1 MRAMRM
7 PPGRRGFIILFG
19 SRTVLSNRAEPPVE
33 ARCPNCGRVTRI
45 VPKSYR
51 TWFTVFFIPV
61 FPISGAKPVAECSS
75 CGAMFEAD
83 PEQLRRAG
91 AMDDG
96 RRYQAAI
103 ALYNALR
110 EHPADSAALLQLMHL
125 YASLDEPHEAIK
137 AAEQFPQALN
147 NSAQCRAAYEQLKR
161 EMDAAR

>member
-1 MRAMRM
+1 MRH

-19 SRTVLSNRAEPPVE
+19 SKTILTNSSEPPIE
-33 ARCPNCGRVTRI
+33 ARCPGCQRVTKI

-75 CGAMFEAD
+75 CKAMFEAD
-83 PEQLRRAG
+83 PDQLRRAG

-103 ALYNALR
+103 ALYNTLR
-110 EHPADSAALLQLMHL
+110 EHPADSAALLQLMQM
-125 YASLDEPHEAIK
+125 YASLNEPHEAIK
-137 AAEQFPQALN
+137 SAEQFPQALA
-147 NSAQCRAAYEQLKR
+147 NSAQCRAMYEQLKR
-161 EMDAAR
+161 HATETR

>member
-1 MRAMRM
+1 M
-7 PPGRRGFIILFG
+7 PRRRRGFIILFG
-19 SRTVLSNRAEPPVE
+19 SKTILSNRSEPPVE

-61 FPISGAKPVAECSS
+61 FPIGGAKPVAECSS

-103 ALYNALR
+103 ALYNSLR
-110 EHPADSAALLQLMHL
+110 EHPADSAALLQLMQL
-125 YASLDEPHEAIK
+125 YASLGEPHEAVK
-137 AAEQFPQALN
+137 AADQFPQALD
-147 NSAQCRAAYEQLKR
+147 NSAQCRSMYERLKR
-161 EMDAAR
+161 QAEAPR